1 MSNTNI
7 IEQIKEVKEL
17 IKNKTFDASYEI
29 LEGFNRDI
37 DLFDFN
43 YGDFV
48 GTISRGEDNKPVMSN
63 LFDIYCGTRCYG
75 TFELKEKLDCD

>member
-17 IKNKTFDASYEI
+17 IKNKTFDEACVI
-29 LEGFNRDI
+29 LQGFNRESFQ
-37 DLFDFN
+37 FDYN

-48 GTISRGEDNKPVMSN
+48 NTIYNEANGPVLGSM
-63 LFDIYCGTRCYG
+63 FDIYYEGNFYG
-75 TFELKEKLDCD
+75 TFELTERLDYD